1 MINKMNGAIPQ
12 LLEKML
18 DYGAQKQK
26 VISKNIANIGTYGY
40 QREDVQFDE
49 FMNSN
54 SGIKVTSNKHF
65 PILPSSSTTQYSV
78 VKDKNDEMSSGF
90 NNVDIE
96 VEMAQLAENNLRFKL
111 ASRKLSGYYKTLQ
124 KVIKGGGSV
133 Q

>member
-1 MINKMNGAIPQ
+1 MINKMNGSVPQ

-18 DYGAQKQK
+18 DYSAQKQK

-49 FMNSN
+49 VMNSN
-54 SGIKVTSNKHF
+54 SSIKTTSKKHI
-65 PILPSSSTTQYSV
+65 PILSSTPLSQYSV
-78 VKDKNDEMSSGF
+78 KKDNNDEMSSGF

-96 VEMAQLAENNLRFKL
+96 VEMAQLAENNIRFKL
-111 ASRKLSGYYKTLQ
+111 AARKLSGYYKNMQ
-124 KVIKGGGSV
+124 RVIKGGGG